1 MPLNERVQSSFIT
14 LNVFTAFYKTKAGNV
29 MKRTKV
35 ILFLSAFVIMLTA
48 LSAVAPNFKS
58 KPKPTQVNYYW
69 FDVNTSY
76 LFRQNTV
83 ANEIALTGL
92 DESTSNPKTLQE
104 KGWQPSNCSIDGF
117 GVPTPISSQPD
128 KLLYSHP

>member
-1 MPLNERVQSSFIT
+1 
-14 LNVFTAFYKTKAGNV
+14 

-35 ILFLSAFVIMLTA
+35 TLFLSAFVIMLTA

-58 KPKPTQVNYYW
+58 KPLTTQISYYW
-69 FDVNTSY
+69 FDASTNY

-104 KGWQPSNCSIDGF
+104 KGWGPANVTLDQWGIPHPNG
-117 GVPTPISSQPD
+117 PTPD

>member
-48 LSAVAPNFKS
+48 LSAVVPHFKS
-58 KPKPTQVNYYW
+58 KPTQVNYYW
-69 FDVNTSY
+69 FDVNTTW
-76 LFRQNTV
+76 LGRQNTV
-83 ANEIALTGL
+83 TNEIALTGL

-104 KGWQPSNCSIDGF
+104 KGWQPSNCSIDGL
-117 GVPTPISSQPD
+117 GVPHPITSQPD
-128 KLLYSHP
+128 RALYSHP